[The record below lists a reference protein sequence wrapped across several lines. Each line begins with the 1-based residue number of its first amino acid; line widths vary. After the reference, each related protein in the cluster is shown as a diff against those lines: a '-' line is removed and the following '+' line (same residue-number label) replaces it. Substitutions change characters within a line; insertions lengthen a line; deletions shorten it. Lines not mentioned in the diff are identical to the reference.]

1 MPSWLDNLIS
11 IKPPALVHEQLAGW
25 TPTRAEREG
34 LGCRLLADQR
44 IPVDDATTLSVD
56 VYVPRVAG
64 RYPAIVQFAAYSR
77 ELHTAGVPTGS
88 NEIGS
93 PPVFTSRGYA
103 QVVAMRRGMGRSGGK
118 EAVFLSPEDVDD
130 HERVIAWAAAQ
141 PWCDGRVVLFG
152 TSYYGMTQPLVA
164 VRRPPAL
171 KAFFCNEICTDYFR
185 HLLHFGGVCNLYFFN
200 LWMGANFTQAMYDL
214 RVPPVVRAL
223 ISHVANSP
231 LKRLWQPMMM
241 KRVDAIYRAFM
252 AKTPTRFVRQVYAN
266 WMFDAKS
273 RATSWLQSGPSEAL
287 ARIEIP
293 FVVVQ
298 NLGYFNLHQ
307 FGTYDLFDK
316 AGTPADRKWMILA
329 PPVYE
334 LPVYA
339 WQLEALAFF
348 DHVLHGTDN
357 GYAAQPPVRYWL
369 EGEDRYA
376 GAVDFPPP
384 DAAERRLYLASGGAD
399 ADTHRLSDVPGEG
412 ANRWAAV
419 PLGLPVLGGL
429 DEVANQKL
437 TFEFTAE
444 QPMTLAGPLSL
455 NLSFSSNEID
465 SNLVARVGRI
475 DRDGT
480 YHLLSLGAMSPARR
494 QRDPA
499 RDTRCEI
506 VHDTSVRLPLV
517 PDEPVDLAF
526 SLTPGPTR
534 LERGDR
540 LRLDVA
546 SRLDL
551 LRSDVSRGYVHFD
564 MPGPPYFARNTLH
577 YGAGTYLSV
586 RIVEEPDTSITRGN

>member
-1 MPSWLDNLIS
+1 MGAWLDNLIP
-11 IKPPALVHEQLAGW
+11 IKVPALEHEQLAGW
-25 TPTRAEREG
+25 RPNGAAAQG

-44 IPVDDATTLSVD
+44 IAVAPDVTLSAD
-56 VYVPRVAG
+56 VYVPRVPG
-64 RYPAIVQFAAYSR
+64 RYPAVVQFAAYTR
-77 ELHTAGVPTGS
+77 ELHTAGMPTGS
-88 NEIGS
+88 NEIGC
-93 PPVFTSRGYA
+93 PPVFTDRGYA
-103 QVVAMRRGMGRSGGK
+103 QVVVMRRGMGRSGGT
-118 EAVFLSPEDVDD
+118 EAVFLSEQDVDD

-185 HLLHFGGVCNLYFFN
+185 HLLHFGGVCNLFFFN
-200 LWMGANFTQAMYDL
+200 LWMGANFTPAMYRL

-223 ISHVANSP
+223 LSHLTNSP
-231 LKRLWQPMMM
+231 LKRLWQPFMM
-241 KRVDAIYRAFM
+241 KRVDALYRAFM
-252 AKTPTRFVRQVYAN
+252 AKTPKENVREIYAN
-266 WMFDAKS
+266 WMLDAKS
-273 RATSWLQSGPSEAL
+273 RETASLQSGPSGRL
-287 ARIEIP
+287 DRIEVP
-293 FVVVQ
+293 FVTVQ

-307 FGTYDLFDK
+307 FGAYDLFEN
-316 AGTPADRKWMILA
+316 AGTPAGRKWMILA
-329 PPVYE
+329 PPAYE

-376 GAVDFPPP
+376 GAADFPVPE
-384 DAAERRLYLASGGAD
+384 AAERRFYLASNGVD
-399 ADTHRLSDVPGEG
+399 AATHRLAHGPGEG

-419 PLGLPVLGGL
+419 PLGLPILGGF
-429 DEVANQKL
+429 DAVANQML
-437 TFEFTAE
+437 TFDMTAD
-444 QPMTLAGPLSL
+444 QAMTLAGPVSL
-455 NLSFSSNEID
+455 NLTISSNEID
-465 SNLVARVGRI
+465 TSLVARLGRVAK
-475 DRDGT
+475 DGS

-494 QRDPA
+494 RRDPA
-499 RDTRCEI
+499 RDTACEI
-506 VHDTSVRLPLV
+506 VHDTSVREPLV
-517 PDEPVDLAF
+517 PGTPVDLTF

-534 LERGDR
+534 LEPGDR

-551 LRSDVSRGYVHFD
+551 LRSDVSHGYVHFD

-577 YGAGTYLSV
+577 YGPGSYLTV
-586 RIVEEPDTSITRGN
+586 RQLA